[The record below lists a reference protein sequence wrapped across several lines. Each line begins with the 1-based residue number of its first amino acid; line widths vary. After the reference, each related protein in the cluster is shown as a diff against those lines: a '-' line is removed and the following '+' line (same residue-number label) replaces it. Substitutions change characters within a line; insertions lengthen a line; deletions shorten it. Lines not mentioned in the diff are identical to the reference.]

1 MKIVAIKQFTD
12 KMTKEVYVP
21 GTVISHFSD
30 ERVRLAVD
38 SGLALLV
45 VDKVPEDNA
54 SFTGKSE
61 KVDPENISFQV
72 QDGKVVSKQLEKTD
86 PEKTN
91 QEKVDT
97 NVTEQTVTGDVDA
110 TSADIDMSQQWQKVI
125 SLIKPFGD
133 VEKLKGYL
141 AAENAA
147 DKPRVSVVAALE
159 SRILELSKKDE

>member
-12 KMTKEVYVP
+12 KVTKQIYVP

-30 ERVRLAVD
+30 ERVKLAVD

-54 SFTGKSE
+54 STTVESK
-61 KVDPENISFQV
+61 KIDPENISFQV
-72 QDGKVVSKQLEKTD
+72 QDGKVVAKQ
-86 PEKTN
+86 PEKN
-91 QEKVDT
+91 DSEKVDANT
-97 NVTEQTVTGDVDA
+97 TEQTATGDVD
-110 TSADIDMSQQWQKVI
+110 TTPEEIDMSQQWQKVI
-125 SLIKPFGD
+125 SLIKSFSD

-159 SRILELSKKDE
+159 SRISELSKEGE

>member
-21 GTVISHFSD
+21 GTVVSHFSD
-30 ERVRLAVD
+30 ERVKIAVD

-54 SFTGKSE
+54 STAVEPAKTDLDTTN
-61 KVDPENISFQV
+61 VQV
-72 QDGKVVSKQLEKTD
+72 QSKEAVAEQ
-86 PEKTN
+86 P
-91 QEKVDT
+91 EKVDT
-97 NVTEQTVTGDVDA
+97 ATADQTATGDVDT
-110 TSADIDMSQQWQKVI
+110 TSEEIDMSQQWQKVI
-125 SLIKPFGD
+125 SLIKSFSD
-133 VEKLKGYL
+133 VEKLKEYL

-159 SRILELSKKDE
+159 SRISELSKKEE

>member
-30 ERVRLAVD
+30 ERVRLAVY

-72 QDGKVVSKQLEKTD
+72 QDGKVVSKQPDKND
-86 PEKTN
+86 H
-91 QEKVDT
+91 EKVDAST
-97 NVTEQTVTGDVDA
+97 TEQTVTGDVDA

-141 AAENAA
+141 ATENAA

>member
-21 GTVISHFSD
+21 GTVISHFSN
-30 ERVRLAVD
+30 ERVSLAVD

-45 VDKVPEDNA
+45 VDKMPEDNA
-54 SFTGKSE
+54 STGESE
-61 KVDPENISFQV
+61 KAGPENIRFQV
-72 QDGKVVSKQLEKTD
+72 QDGKVVSKQPEKTD

-91 QEKVDT
+91 QEKVDA

-110 TSADIDMSQQWQKVI
+110 TSVDIDMSQQWQKVI

>member
-54 SFTGKSE
+54 CITGKSE
-61 KVDPENISFQV
+61 KADPENISFQV
-72 QDGKVVSKQLEKTD
+72 LDGKVVSKQPDKND
-86 PEKTN
+86 
-91 QEKVDT
+91 QEKVDVST
-97 NVTEQTVTGDVDA
+97 TEQTVTGDVDA

-141 AAENAA
+141 ATENAA